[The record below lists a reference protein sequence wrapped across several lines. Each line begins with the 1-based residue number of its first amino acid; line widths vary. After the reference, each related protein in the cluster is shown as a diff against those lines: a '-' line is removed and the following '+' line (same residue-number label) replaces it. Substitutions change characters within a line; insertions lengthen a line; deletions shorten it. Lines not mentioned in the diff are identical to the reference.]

1 MRSRWFSFQYDPA
14 AAFFD
19 GPVFLCG
26 KMRRRSC
33 FARSSR
39 GADSLG
45 ADVSPP
51 TIEDMAISQPV
62 SEPRHARVGPMA
74 PRHPGRRLPWPIAR
88 ALGDFT
94 EGRLEVVDG
103 ATRYAF
109 GEPGASPAARVD
121 VHDARTWRAVLFG
134 GTIGAAEAYAEGWWS
149 ADDLTALIRLVAR
162 NERAAA
168 GLDGWLSRAG
178 LAVHSVLHRLRANRR
193 WQSRRN
199 ISAHYDLGNE
209 FFAHFL
215 DPSMTYSCAIFPS
228 RASSL
233 EEASRNKLDLICRRL
248 DLSAADDVL
257 EIGTGWGSLA
267 LHAASRY
274 GCRVTTTTIS
284 AEQYRH
290 ARTAVSRAGLDGRVT
305 VLDADYRD
313 LPRVLRKRFDKLVSV
328 EMIEAVGQRFM
339 NRYLEVC
346 DALAKPGGRMLLQA
360 IVIADDRYEAYR
372 RSVDVIQRHV
382 FPGGFLPCLADLRA
396 RLGRATAFSIAAR
409 HDITEHYPRTLQCWR
424 ERLAANRERL
434 EALGYPR
441 RLLRLWDYYFSY
453 CEGGFLERTV
463 GVVQL
468 LMNRAVAA

>member
-1 MRSRWFSFQYDPA
+1 MSTWDASA
-14 AAFFD
+14 AQRCSQVDRVA
-19 GPVFLCG
+19 PPH
-26 KMRRRSC
+26 
-33 FARSSR
+33 
-39 GADSLG
+39 
-45 ADVSPP
+45 SPP
-51 TIEDMAISQPV
+51 GLRRPV
-62 SEPRHARVGPMA
+62 
-74 PRHPGRRLPWPIAR
+74 AR
-88 ALGDFT
+88 ALRGFT
-94 EGRLEVVDG
+94 GGRLDLVDG
-103 ATRYAF
+103 EACYTF
-109 GEPGASPAARVD
+109 GDPDASRLAVRVEI
-121 VHDARTWRAVLFG
+121 HDQRAWRAVLLG

-149 ADDLTALIRLVAR
+149 ADDLTGLIRLAAR

-168 GLDGWLSRAG
+168 GLDGWLSRAA
-178 LAVHSVLHRLRANRR
+178 LAVHTALHRLRANRR
-193 WQSRRN
+193 RQSRRN
-199 ISAHYDLGNE
+199 ISAHYDLGND

-215 DPSMTYSCAIFPS
+215 DPSMTYSCAILPS

-248 DLSAADDVL
+248 GLSPGDELL

-267 LHAASRY
+267 LHAAIRY

-290 ARTAVSRAGLDGRVT
+290 ARAAVSRAGLDRRVT

-313 LPRVLRKRFDKLVSV
+313 LPRMLRRRFDKLVSV

-346 DALAKPGGRMLLQA
+346 DALVKPGGRMLLQA

-372 RSVDVIQRHV
+372 RSVDVIQRHI
-382 FPGGFLPCLADLRA
+382 FPGGFLPCLADLRM
-396 RLGRATAFSIAAR
+396 RLARATSFRIESR
-409 HDITEHYPRTLQCWR
+409 HDITEHYPPTLRCWR

-463 GVVQL
+463 GAVQL
-468 LMNRAVAA
+468 LLNRAVTA